1 MTNTSKPPH
10 RLKTYLGIAF
20 LIVLLP
26 MFLMSVPKT
35 GVNFPNIDKIVH
47 MAFHFVIAMWFLWA
61 REKNITVILL
71 SGGYGLL
78 IEILQSFTRYRSFE
92 WMDVVAN
99 LLGLVVALILYK
111 LIFPQKTCKTGPES
125 QQS

>member
-1 MTNTSKPPH
+1 
-10 RLKTYLGIAF
+10 
-20 LIVLLP
+20 
-26 MFLMSVPKT
+26 MSVPKT

-92 WMDVVAN
+92 WMDVAAN